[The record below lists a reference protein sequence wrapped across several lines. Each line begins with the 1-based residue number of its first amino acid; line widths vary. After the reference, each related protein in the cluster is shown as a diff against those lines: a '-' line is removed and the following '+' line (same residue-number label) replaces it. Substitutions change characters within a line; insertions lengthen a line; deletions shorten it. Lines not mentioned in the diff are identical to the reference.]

1 MLPCT
6 PARGVLLEPT
16 PMPQLMSPM
25 GCRAFRKHHLAYLDD
40 TLSGDQMAA
49 AQRHILACDPCAA
62 HDTMVRRSLML
73 AKSMPAIEPS
83 SAFQERLNARLA
95 QCRTERLA
103 LQEDPTGRQA
113 PATRGRFDKDLL
125 MPMGGARPLWRSPR
139 TFAALVAGAVLGT
152 MVWRGLTPSSAP
164 LVAMQPVNSTQPVI
178 ATQPV
183 APQVQYVSPAL
194 LRAMATGNPVW
205 PATVIIDETPHQFVS
220 VNYSMS
226 LDGR

>member
-1 MLPCT
+1 MHP
-6 PARGVLLEPT
+6 REGVLLEPT

-25 GCRAFRKHHLAYLDD
+25 DCRAFRKHHLAYLDD

-73 AKSMPAIEPS
+73 AKSMPTIEPS

-103 LQEDPTGRQA
+103 LQEDPTKRQA
-113 PATRGRFDKDLL
+113 SAARGRFNDDML
-125 MPMGGARPLWRSPR
+125 MPMGGVRPLWRSPR
-139 TFAALVAGAVLGT
+139 TFAALAAGAVIGT
-152 MVWRGLTPSSAP
+152 MVWRGLTPPSAP
-164 LVAMQPVNSTQPVI
+164 LVATQPEI
-178 ATQPV
+178 AAPPV

-205 PATVIIDETPHQFVS
+205 PATVIIDETPNQFVS

>member
-25 GCRAFRKHHLAYLDD
+25 DCRAFRKHHLAYLDD

-73 AKSMPAIEPS
+73 AKSMPTIEPS

-103 LQEDPTGRQA
+103 LQEDPTRRQA
-113 PATRGRFDKDLL
+113 SAARGRFDDDML
-125 MPMGGARPLWRSPR
+125 MPMGGARLLWRSPR
-139 TFAALVAGAVLGT
+139 ALVALAAGAVIGT
-152 MVWRGLTPSSAP
+152 MVWRGLTPPSAP
-164 LVAMQPVNSTQPVI
+164 LVAMQPEIATQPVV
-178 ATQPV
+178 QPV

-205 PATVIIDETPHQFVS
+205 PATVIIDETPNQFVS